1 MADNKDENEKKGGI
15 VKIAIFAAAGLVLLG
30 IGLGIGALIFGGG
43 SEPDPSAEVS
53 EILDGNKPPAEN
65 NKEEEE
71 ENSDEES
78 EVEMECTE
86 NADGE
91 EECVPKKKVKK
102 VNVEEKFLTTYYE
115 FPGNFTTNLR
125 ASKQFLQI
133 TVGVSTQYDEEVMVN
148 VESHQLALRGI
159 ILGVMSEYSQDDVA
173 GREGKQALADSIK
186 DALNIFLEDKEGFG
200 GVEGIHFTSFV
211 LQ

>member
-1 MADNKDENEKKGGI
+1 MSDNKEENQKKGGI

-43 SEPDPSAEVS
+43 EDPDPSAEIS
-53 EILDGNKPPAEN
+53 EIIDGKKEPEN
-65 NKEEEE
+65 NKEEEV
-71 ENSDEES
+71 DEEPDE
-78 EVEMECTE
+78 EVEMDCVE

-91 EECVPKKKVKK
+91 EECSPKKKVKK
-102 VNVEEKFLTTYYE
+102 VNLEEKFLTTYYE

-125 ASKQFLQI
+125 ESRKFLQI

-159 ILGVMSEYSQDDVA
+159 ILGVMSEFSEQDVA
-173 GREGKQALADSIK
+173 GRDGKQSLADALQE
-186 DALNIFLEDKEGFG
+186 ALNIFLEDKEGFG

-211 LQ
+211 YNN

>member
-65 NKEEEE
+65 KKEEEE

-125 ASKQFLQI
+125 DSKQFLQI

-159 ILGVMSEYSQDDVA
+159 ILGVMSEYSQDDIA